1 MHPNFI
7 NQSLTYSKTKP
18 KFIKIAYNKK
28 LRTFLINMN
37 GGYEEAKNDA
47 LVQKLEELQK
57 DNETIRRE
65 NKLYE
70 SYITRNQKHEPIEN
84 EDEAKEAEKR
94 LKTRKRGQQQVQE
107 VKTLSLQEKHD
118 IATAELEELKKS
130 IQEGQKKSEELLEW
144 LKAVLDEIDINIAEI
159 KREAHEF
166 KRDIV
171 LGSENSRTGKIV
183 AEKLIKYIEERIR
196 LKDTIISK
204 NHENNQKLNR
214 SITKEKQKIMKK
226 EQANDDLQFIDFHQL
241 QIENKKLVRD
251 IDERNKQ
258 LLSLKVTSGKSTQ
271 RLTHIKDMLSKEEKK
286 LKELTQEI
294 EDAVYQNDA
303 NTKNIQKVNKMTKI
317 INRKQK
323 RYKQQKNES
332 ENLPSVSDYIDLK
345 NEESQLLKQVS
356 TLERKI
362 IIAEPGYDKA
372 LKILNKPA

>member
-1 MHPNFI
+1 
-7 NQSLTYSKTKP
+7 
-18 KFIKIAYNKK
+18 
-28 LRTFLINMN
+28 MN
-37 GGYEEAKNDA
+37 GGYEELNVEG
-47 LVQKLEELQK
+47 LGQKLEEIQK

-65 NKLYE
+65 NSLYE
-70 SYITRNQKHEPIEN
+70 SYINRNQKHEPIEN

-94 LKTRKRGQQQVQE
+94 QKTRKRGQQQVQE

-214 SITKEKQKIMKK
+214 SIAKEKLKIMKK

-294 EDAVYQNDA
+294 EDADYQTDTNM
-303 NTKNIQKVNKMTKI
+303 KNIQKVKKMTKI